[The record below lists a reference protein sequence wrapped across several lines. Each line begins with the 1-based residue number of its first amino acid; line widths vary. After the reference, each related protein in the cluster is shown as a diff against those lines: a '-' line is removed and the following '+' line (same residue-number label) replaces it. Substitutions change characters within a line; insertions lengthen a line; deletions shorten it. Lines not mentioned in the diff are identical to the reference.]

1 MAAKKTKQEDIEPV
15 KTETVKTDAP
25 ESDEVETDARIRW
38 SWSIDLVKFKVLRG
52 FKDAKTSTDYEK
64 GDVIKL
70 SIDRAAEINKESIDK
85 YFEAFLENVRIG
97 AFMDHPR
104 YKTIEDFLKIL
115 QLQLMIKTM
124 QNMKRNIQ
132 VSLDLSCLIQK
143 IQKVADFINWDVKDL
158 PDQLD
163 STIAMMASSTLGFFG
178 LLDTDAEIEKANKQQ
193 VKQIT
198 EGDVS
203 ISFDSKKVG
212 SDKLSDALGTNPITG
227 NYKAQLLHYR
237 RLRKWDT

>member
-1 MAAKKTKQEDIEPV
+1 
-15 KTETVKTDAP
+15 
-25 ESDEVETDARIRW
+25 
-38 SWSIDLVKFKVLRG
+38 
-52 FKDAKTSTDYEK
+52 
-64 GDVIKL
+64 
-70 SIDRAAEINKESIDK
+70 
-85 YFEAFLENVRIG
+85 
-97 AFMDHPR
+97 MDHPR
-104 YKTIEDFLKIL
+104 YKKIEDFLKIL
-115 QLQLMIKTM
+115 QPAHDKNNAEYETKYSSI
-124 QNMKRNIQ
+124 IGFI
-132 VSLDLSCLIQK
+132 LSDT

-212 SDKLSDALGTNPITG
+212 SDKLSDALGNNPITG